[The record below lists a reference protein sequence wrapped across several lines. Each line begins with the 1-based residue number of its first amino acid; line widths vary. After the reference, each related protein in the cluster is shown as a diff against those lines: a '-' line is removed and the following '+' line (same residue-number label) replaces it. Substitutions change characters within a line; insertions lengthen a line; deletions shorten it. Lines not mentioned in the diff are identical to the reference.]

1 MKNIGEWGENM
12 EIENLS
18 ILLSAL
24 IAALPTVMSLGIVA
38 ILAFPS
44 RRGPVSTDKYYICTG
59 LFVPVLF
66 LNKWLNY
73 MF

>member
-1 MKNIGEWGENM
+1 M

-66 LNKWLNY
+66 LNK
-73 MF
+73 